1 MNLTNPFITEGYLS
15 PEYFCDRKEETAL
28 LMRHVTNNCNVALI
42 APRRLGKSGLI
53 RNCFFQP
60 EIKENYYTFYIDIY
74 ETKNMS
80 EFVYELGKCILNTL
94 KPLGRKAWEGFVAI
108 LRSLQH
114 TITFNVEGMP
124 EWKVNIGDI
133 RNPDITLDEIF
144 EYLAAA
150 DRPCIVA
157 IDEFQVIADYPEKT
171 VEASLRKRIQGC
183 LNARFIYS
191 GSKRHS
197 MSMMFAS
204 ASRPFYNSSS
214 LMGLNPIDCQ
224 TYCDFANAHLNK
236 IAKAIDYDVFQWLY
250 NHFEGTTWYIQYAL
264 NILYTTPS
272 SGLSFSIEEVQNAI
286 STIIRNNSFVYKSL
300 LFQLTTKQ
308 KQLLLAIA
316 SEGKAKAI
324 TSQQFSLRCGM
335 TPSTIQTAAN
345 ALLDRDLITQ
355 EEGTYEVYDRFFS
368 LWLKEYKA

>member
-1 MNLTNPFITEGYLS
+1 MRLDNPFLTEGYIS
-15 PEYFCDRKEETAL
+15 PEYFCDREEETAML
-28 LMRHVTNNCNVALI
+28 VRHVTNNCNVALI

-53 RNCFFQP
+53 KNCFFQP
-60 EIKENYYTFYIDIY
+60 EVRDYYYTFYIDIY
-74 ETKNMS
+74 ETKNMN

-94 KPLGRKAWEGFVAI
+94 KPLGRKAWESFVSV

-114 TITFNVEGMP
+114 TITMNMDGMP
-124 EWKVNIGDI
+124 EWKVCIGDI
-133 RNPDITLDEIF
+133 RQPDLTLDEIF
-144 EYLAAA
+144 EYLGAA

-171 VEASLRKRIQGC
+171 VEAALRKRIQAC

-214 LMGLNPIDCQ
+214 IMGLEPIDSKV
-224 TYCDFANAHLNK
+224 YCDFANNHLNK
-236 IAKAIDYDVFQWLY
+236 IAKSIDYEVFQWLY
-250 NHFEGTTWYIQYAL
+250 DHFEGTTWYIQYVL
-264 NILYTTPS
+264 NILYTTPT
-272 SGLSFSIEEVQNAI
+272 SGLSFTKDEVRYAI
-286 STIIRNNSFVYKSL
+286 AAILRNNSFVYKSL

-316 SEGKAKAI
+316 AEGKATTI
-324 TSQQFSLRCGM
+324 TSQRFSQRCGM
-335 TPSTIQTAAN
+335 TPSTIQTAAA
-345 ALLDRDLITQ
+345 ALLDRDFITM
-355 EEGTYEVYDRFFS
+355 EEGIYEVYDRFFG
-368 LWLKEYKA
+368 LWLRDSI